1 MEGLGISIRSYAAG
15 MAIALLT
22 GSVAQATQF
31 FVGVDPSNPGR
42 LEFSSSASPDRPAEG
57 SAIPANTPSLEILRS
72 RIDQLSSSGHFPSA
86 GQQPSLTPEQIAD
99 VVAAILNPAQ
109 PDGSVTSDVPAWVA
123 DALARVPDRSS
134 SDQAQAALRDMLGLD
149 GATGAGSEG
158 ERRADAERAAHE
170 LLRARQQ
177 ALQAERIAAL
187 EQQRLDRSRQEEEK
201 ERRLAEL
208 IRKHTEA
215 QAPDPEP
222 DPDPLP
228 QPDRFENYPFS
239 FAQDYTMDLDT
250 DITRSGEYHGFARG
264 MDFADNE
271 IDGAVSLTFDLATAA
286 LSGRFD
292 FGSTGL
298 LHVSGNVDA
307 GALNMELDSSQTSSF
322 GGFELDPASAAFDG
336 VSFFGPTG
344 EEIGGYWG
352 IDIEQGAAWGQFVT
366 ARQP

>member
-22 GSVAQATQF
+22 GSVAEATQF
-31 FVGVDPSNPGR
+31 IVGVDPVTPGR
-42 LEFSSSASPDRPAEG
+42 LEFLPLAAPDGTTEDSVQSANA
-57 SAIPANTPSLEILRS
+57 PSVETMRE
-72 RIDQLSSSGHFPSA
+72 RIGQLSSSGHFPA
-86 GQQPSLTPEQIAD
+86 VGQQPSLTPEQIAD
-99 VVAAILNPAQ
+99 VLAATLRPAQ
-109 PDGSVTSDVPAWVA
+109 PDGSVTSDVPAWVS
-123 DALARVPDRSS
+123 DALARVPDLGAPEE
-134 SDQAQAALRDMLGLD
+134 AQTALRDMLGLD
-149 GATGAGSEG
+149 GAAGARSESDLLANG
-158 ERRADAERAAHE
+158 DRAALE
-170 LLRARQQ
+170 RLLRDRQQ
-177 ALQAERIAAL
+177 AEQLAAL
-187 EQQRLDRSRQEEEK
+187 EQQRLERSSQEQ
-201 ERRLAEL
+201 ERRLAEM
-208 IRKHTEA
+208 IRKHREA
-215 QAPDPEP
+215 QAPDP

-239 FAQDYTMDLDT
+239 FAQDYTPDLDT

-298 LHVSGNVDA
+298 LHVGGNVDA
-307 GALNMELDSSQTSSF
+307 GVLSMHLDSSQTSSF
-322 GGFELDPASAAFDG
+322 GGFELDPASAAFDD
-336 VSFFGPTG
+336 VNFFGPTG

-352 IDIEQGAAWGQFVT
+352 IDIEQGTAWGQFVT